1 MYPVNRRTTLYMAYD
16 RTIEQTI
23 VISKKHHSMLKDL
36 SKKEMRTLRT
46 TTELI
51 IENAHAKA
59 KISV

>member
-1 MYPVNRRTTLYMAYD
+1 MAYD